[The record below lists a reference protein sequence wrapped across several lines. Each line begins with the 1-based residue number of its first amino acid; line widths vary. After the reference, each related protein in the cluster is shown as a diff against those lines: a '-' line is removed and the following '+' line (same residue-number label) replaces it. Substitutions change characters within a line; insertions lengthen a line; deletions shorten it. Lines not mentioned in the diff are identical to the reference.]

1 MKNISTMHRK
11 LLMQKPTC
19 YEVPRE
25 EGKRGPS
32 KIESQGIMKE
42 RERVSERV
50 EDNQG

>member
-1 MKNISTMHRK
+1 
-11 LLMQKPTC
+11 MQKPTC